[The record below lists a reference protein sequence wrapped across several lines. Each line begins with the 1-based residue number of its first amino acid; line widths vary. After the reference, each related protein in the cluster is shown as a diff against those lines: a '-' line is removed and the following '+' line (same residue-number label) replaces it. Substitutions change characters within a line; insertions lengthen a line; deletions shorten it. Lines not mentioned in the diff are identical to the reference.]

1 MTDLPLGS
9 RRHARGLGWPR
20 SGAQPEPRRYTLA
33 TTTPSPELIPVTPAF
48 TNTPAAGVSRLPGR
62 SQRPDP
68 PGPTSWTRASTRPGA
83 STTRCA
89 YSPPAAPTPGPGQI
103 LANEIGHP
111 RIVAHGLP
119 DGHHLQAREPGA
131 CANNAPATSPTDVPP
146 GAPGHAQ

>member
-1 MTDLPLGS
+1 MPGASAGPDLGP
-9 RRHARGLGWPR
+9 
-20 SGAQPEPRRYTLA
+20 QPEPRRYTLA

-89 YSPPAAPTPGPGQI
+89 YSPPAAPTPSASP
-103 LANEIGHP
+103 
-111 RIVAHGLP
+111 VTWK
-119 DGHHLQAREPGA
+119 
-131 CANNAPATSPTDVPP
+131 PAA
-146 GAPGHAQ
+146 APGPPSPARCAPSPG